1 MHLRSNSLTLQT
13 FEKTLEFNL
22 LKTTINLTDARLI
35 AFELRKKRQELGITI
50 QQMSKL
56 VNFSQQELVAIEN
69 ADMNGFDR
77 DLNKLAEALMMYSQY
92 FDNPSSHQSSNND
105 YKLNSQI
112 VSVSIPWFLR
122 K

>member
-13 FEKTLEFNL
+13 FEKTLEFDL
-22 LKTTINLTDARLI
+22 LKKTINLTDAKLI

-112 VSVSIPWFLR
+112 ASVSIPRFLR

>member
-1 MHLRSNSLTLQT
+1 MK
-13 FEKTLEFNL
+13 KTLEFEL
-22 LKTTINLTDARLI
+22 LKKTINLTDAKLI
-35 AFELRKKRQELGITI
+35 AFELRKKRQDLGITI
-50 QQMSKL
+50 QQMSKV

-92 FDNPSSHQSSNND
+92 FDNLSSHQSSNND
-105 YKLNSQI
+105 YQFNSQI
-112 VSVSIPWFLR
+112 VSVSIPRFLR

>member
-112 VSVSIPWFLR
+112 VSVSIPRFLR

>member
-1 MHLRSNSLTLQT
+1 MK
-13 FEKTLEFNL
+13 KTLGLHL

-105 YKLNSQI
+105 YQLNSQI
-112 VSVSIPWFLR
+112 ASVSIPRFLR